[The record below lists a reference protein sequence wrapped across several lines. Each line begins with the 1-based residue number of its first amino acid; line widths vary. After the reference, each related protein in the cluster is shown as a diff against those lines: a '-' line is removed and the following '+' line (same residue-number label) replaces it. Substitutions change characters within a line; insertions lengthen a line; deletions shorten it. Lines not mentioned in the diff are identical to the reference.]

1 VSILTPLP
9 ETPSSSAVERQS
21 LVRCPE
27 CGRAAEITDRFT
39 LAGSPDPV
47 AHVRIE
53 CAAGHWFTEPS
64 YRLGVR

>member
-1 VSILTPLP
+1 MSILATLP
-9 ETPSSSAVERQS
+9 DAPAPVQPQT

-39 LAGSPDPV
+39 LGGSPGPV

-53 CAAGHWFTEPS
+53 CAAGHWFAEPAD
-64 YRLGVR
+64 RLGVT